1 MEHNDIYGR
10 IESFDQSVRSL
21 NKRLRAV
28 ERRLSVDKNN
38 LNMIT
43 SEINDEAQW
52 NDIGIDIDIE
62 QIQTE
67 IQEFRNT
74 LDGVTEDLLLMKSGI
89 ITSVNES
96 VSPLAHDLKDTQ
108 KKIEELIRQQTATE
122 AESTASINSIGSA
135 ISETATLKKELKDIT
150 KRLKRQENSNKI
162 TVGSVKVP
170 VELSGLVASIVL
182 IVTGCLIWAN
192 RWDIIRSTYYSAALA
207 VLFAATVAAKFIMTN
222 RDTDTLE

>member
-1 MEHNDIYGR
+1 MEHEDIYGR

-28 ERRLSVDKNN
+28 ERRLSIDKNN
-38 LNMIT
+38 PNLIT
-43 SEINDEAQW
+43 SEINGEAQL
-52 NDIGIDIDIE
+52 NGIDIE

-74 LDGVTEDLLLMKSGI
+74 LNGVTEDLSIMKSGI
-89 ITSVNES
+89 VTTVKEF

-108 KKIEELIRQQTATE
+108 KKIDELIKQQTAAE

-135 ISETATLKKELKDIT
+135 ISETATLKKELMDIT

-162 TVGSVKVP
+162 IVGSVKVP

-192 RWDIIRSTYYSAALA
+192 KWDIIRSTYYSAALA
-207 VLFAATVAAKFIMTN
+207 VLFAVTVAAKFIMTN
-222 RDTDTLE
+222 RDTDS